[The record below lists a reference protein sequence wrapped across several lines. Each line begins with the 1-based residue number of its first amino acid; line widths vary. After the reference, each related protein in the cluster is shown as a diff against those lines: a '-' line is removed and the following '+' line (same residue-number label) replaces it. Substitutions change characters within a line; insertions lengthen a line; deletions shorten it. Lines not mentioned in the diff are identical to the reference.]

1 MKVTIKFI
9 LYSYIPLISIV
20 VNNGFAA
27 TVMECCDKYI
37 HGHKGITS
45 THTAC
50 LLQSVPPAGTSG
62 LRRLCP
68 VLGCDGDGDR
78 LKTFVWGPNIPE
90 ERGTLPPTQN
100 LDGGVLHAS

>member
-50 LLQSVPPAGTSG
+50 LLQSVT
-62 LRRLCP
+62 P
-68 VLGCDGDGDR
+68 VLGCDGDGDCR
-78 LKTFVWGPNIPE
+78 KFAELCH
-90 ERGTLPPTQN
+90 LPKIWMVESSTPARAADVAAPMRK
-100 LDGGVLHAS
+100 LWPAYW